1 MISRYIIFLIVFASA
16 QIFSNEKENNI
27 ALEYVKLKNNQDKC
41 SHASD
46 LFLKVQGNNVSE
58 FRNFVTEYFG
68 QIFDGQKLLSCIERI
83 NFLMNSY
90 QSRLAKNFDDYEFT
104 QDEYNFFEKVLQD
117 FFGVTIDFVNEKD
130 SNEELY
136 QLAIKFK
143 VSYEKAYEKVFGTK
157 IIEWTKNQLADCDND
172 SLVFYFN
179 EKLALPSNREFFS
192 DVHSSPLYFSRFFK
206 MLNREKNESFNPVVM
221 TGDLSD
227 RPLLPLFKKN
237 ELARFFDLLLN
248 QIHLLNGLY
257 VHYCLKNNKKE
268 NIFFVA
274 TLGNHEELNVNLRN
288 DKRIYDS
295 YCDEKLQAYFL
306 WNVNALT
313 HVIPV
318 QIVFVDE
325 IRDQE
330 IIITSLSHAVG
341 KQHFDAINSQIFYE
355 KKDQGFFCYKVNLKK
370 SRQSALKEVD
380 RDFNGF
386 RDFLKKNQYFHEEYY
401 VRAYFDFLE
410 LTGNNLTSHILTRMD
425 PFASSCKKTGKLWT
439 GKLCADLKDQEVCSE
454 EAQKHALNILEKQ
467 REGKLFVKFEDSRG
481 FKIDELHYMFTL
493 FKYIEIENLKV
504 MLPVVETA
512 NKKVCYH
519 SCCGHQHDED
529 TLKNGF
535 CVNFKTGKIYLSS
548 YYYNVTER
556 DRLHFS
562 MCATCM
568 NKYYLNFKKYVDS
581 FKAQY
586 PELFSL
592 LEVDFNISNSFE
604 DIHVLGSKNFLLG
617 ALELKDHNEV
627 LLFLSEKMKTNDSRI
642 KEAIVLYKNK
652 NVEKLSDNDKILHQK
667 MKEFFDKI

>member
-1 MISRYIIFLIVFASA
+1 MIRQYIIFLTVFVFA
-16 QIFSNEKENNI
+16 QIFSGEKENNV
-27 ALEYVKLKNNQDKC
+27 ASRYVGLKNNQNKC
-41 SHASD
+41 SYESD
-46 LFLKVQGNNVSE
+46 LVLQAQDNTVSE

-68 QIFDGQKLLSCIERI
+68 EVFDGQKLLICIEKI

-90 QSRLAKNFDDYEFT
+90 QARLARNFDNYEFT

-117 FFGVTIDFVNEKD
+117 FFGVTIDFINEKD
-130 SNEELY
+130 SNEQLY

-143 VSYEKAYEKVFGTK
+143 VSYEQAYEKVFGK
-157 IIEWTKNQLADCDND
+157 KMIEWTKTQLADCDND
-172 SLVFYFN
+172 SLVIYF
-179 EKLALPSNREFFS
+179 KDKFSQQTNREFFS

-206 MLNREKNESFNPVVM
+206 MLNGKKSKSFNPVVM

-237 ELARFFDLLLN
+237 ELARFIDLLLN
-248 QIHLLNGLY
+248 QVHLLNGLY
-257 VHYCLKNNKKE
+257 IHYCLKNNKKE
-268 NIFFVA
+268 NIFFIA
-274 TLGNHEELNVNLRN
+274 TLGNHEELNVNLGN
-288 DKRIYDS
+288 DKRIYNS
-295 YCDEKLQAYFL
+295 YCDEKLHAYFV

-325 IRDQE
+325 IKDQE

-341 KQHFDAINSQIFYE
+341 KQHFDTVNSQVFYAKE
-355 KKDQGFFCYKVNLKK
+355 DQGFFCYKVNLKK
-370 SRQSALKEVD
+370 SRQYALNEVD

-401 VRAYFDFLE
+401 IRAYFDFLE
-410 LTGNNLTSHILTRMD
+410 LTASNLTSHILTRMD

-439 GKLCADLKDQEVCSE
+439 GKLCTDLKDQKICSE
-454 EAQKHALNILEKQ
+454 EAQNHALNLLEKQ
-467 REGKLFVKFEDSRG
+467 REEKLFVKFEDSRG

-493 FKYIEIENLKV
+493 FKYIEMENLKV
-504 MLPVVETA
+504 MLPTVKTT
-512 NKKVCYH
+512 NKKVSYH

-535 CVNFKTGKIYLSS
+535 CINFKTGKIYLSS
-548 YYYNVTER
+548 YYNNITER

-581 FKAQY
+581 FKVQY

-604 DIHVLGSKNFLLG
+604 DIDILASKNFLLG
-617 ALELKDHNEV
+617 ALELKDHDEV
-627 LLFLSEKMKTNDSRI
+627 LVFLSEKMKANDARI
-642 KEAIVLYKNK
+642 KEAIALYKNK
-652 NVEKLSDNDKILHQK
+652 NVEKLSNNDKILHQK
-667 MKEFFDKI
+667 MKEFFDK